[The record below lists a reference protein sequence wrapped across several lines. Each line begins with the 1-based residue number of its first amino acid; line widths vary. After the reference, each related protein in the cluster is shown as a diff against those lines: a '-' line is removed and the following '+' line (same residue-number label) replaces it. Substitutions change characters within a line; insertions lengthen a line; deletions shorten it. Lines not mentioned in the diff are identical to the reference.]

1 MKKHI
6 PVLLDEVISSLNIKE
21 NGIYVDLTLGR
32 AGHSLEILK
41 KIQKNN
47 SGMLICFD
55 KDKQAITESE
65 TKLKEISNS
74 FVLIKSD
81 FRFLTEKLEELNIKK
96 VDGIL
101 ADLGVSSPQLDE
113 IERGFSYSKDGK
125 LDMRM
130 DQDATLDA
138 WQIINHWNEEQ
149 LRWIFSNYGDVKFPL
164 EIAKSVIKNRPIN
177 SSFELNEIIKTSL
190 PAWYIRQKNPSKQV
204 FQAIRIAVNDEL
216 NALDDLLKQIPSLL
230 NKNGSLAIITFH
242 SKEDF
247 KVKKFFQDLNYID
260 PKLNKLPIQ
269 TQKKWKQKI
278 FFPSQNELELNKR
291 SRSAK
296 LRVITKLD

>member
-1 MKKHI
+1 M

-32 AGHSLEILK
+32 AGHSIEILK
-41 KIQKNN
+41 KIKEYN
-47 SGMLICFD
+47 SGMLICLD

-65 TKLKEISNS
+65 PKLKAISNS

-81 FRFLTEKLEELNIKK
+81 FRYISDELKKLNIKK

-101 ADLGVSSPQLDE
+101 ADLGVSSPQLDQ
-113 IERGFSYSKDGK
+113 IERGFSYSKNSK

-130 DQDATLDA
+130 DLDSNLSA
-138 WQIINHWNEEQ
+138 WEIINNWDEEKI
-149 LRWIFSNYGDVKFPL
+149 RWILYNYGDVKFSS
-164 EIAKSVIKNRPIN
+164 EIAKSIIKNRPVN
-177 SSFELNEIIKTSL
+177 SSFELNEIIKNTL
-190 PAWYIRQKNPSKQV
+190 PAWYLRQKNPSKPI

-216 NALDDLLKQIPSLL
+216 NALDDLLKQIPELL
-230 NKNGSLAIITFH
+230 NKDGSLAIITFH

-247 KVKKFFQDLNYID
+247 RVKRFFQELNYTD
-260 PKLNKLPIQ
+260 PKLNRLPIQ
-269 TQKKWKQKI
+269 TNKKWRQKI
-278 FFPSQNELELNKR
+278 FFPSKKELELNNR

-296 LRVITKLD
+296 LRVITKLE